1 MVVSMGN
8 VAASGGYY
16 ISGGCPSHFNIGQRG
31 LCCCTYPRQLARRAG
46 LSSRREEEWSWSPP
60 LQSSLIPAAE

>member
-16 ISGGCPSHFNIGQRG
+16 ISGGRPSHLNIGQRG
-31 LCCCTYPRQLARRAG
+31 LRCCTYTWQLACPAG
-46 LSSRREEEWSWSPP
+46 LGSRHKEVWS
-60 LQSSLIPAAE
+60 